1 MLPIVGIAL
10 NEATCRHSC
19 QMLRKKKKKIASLTG
34 FRSALPR
41 RTSQAI
47 GTTAL
52 PIRRIDIW
60 GAGRRVPSTHL
71 RRVAC
76 WVYGCSTDLCHRRKL
91 TLRCAARRAAGVA
104 HGITAE
110 FASVGVAT
118 GRIGAFAWVTVLSA
132 FHNAVSTH
140 LERDY
145 LATRVRVRDTAGIH
159 FAACRALHQRT
170 WQRILA
176 RAELER

>member
-1 MLPIVGIAL
+1 MPSLLSDAS
-10 NEATCRHSC
+10 E
-19 QMLRKKKKKIASLTG
+19 KKKKIASLTG